1 MRMTIVVAIAAN
13 GVIGRDGGLPWRL
26 PSDLAHFKRL
36 TMGHTLVMGRRTWE
50 SIGRALPGRRTIVVS
65 RRGALELPDGVDHA
79 SSLDDA
85 VGLARG
91 RGESELFLVGGA
103 SLYQEGLGLAD
114 RMVIT
119 WVDDS
124 VEGDVHFPAVG
135 WGEWRE
141 LGRVA
146 PPADPRDEHPYV
158 VVEYERAATCSSSPD
173 LV

>member
-1 MRMTIVVAIAAN
+1 MRVTIVAAIAAN

-65 RRGALELPDGVDHA
+65 RRGALDLPEGVDHA

-85 VGLARG
+85 VALARE

-103 SLYQEGLGLAD
+103 ALYHEGLARAD

-119 WVDDS
+119 WVDDP
-124 VEGDVHFPAVG
+124 VDGQVHFPQVR
-135 WGEWRE
+135 WDDWSER
-141 LGRVA
+141 GRVS
-146 PPADPRDEHPYV
+146 PPADPGDEHPYV
-158 VVEYERAATCSSSPD
+158 VVEYGRA
-173 LV
+173 